1 MLRVSMVRIELCS
14 TRTIGRSA
22 CRGIVA
28 CVRLNIRGVGMTVVR
43 GCRSAQVGDGEVAIA
58 STGMVAEQRDAGVVT
73 VVANAWINVW

>member
-1 MLRVSMVRIELCS
+1 
-14 TRTIGRSA
+14 
-22 CRGIVA
+22 
-28 CVRLNIRGVGMTVVR
+28 MTVVR